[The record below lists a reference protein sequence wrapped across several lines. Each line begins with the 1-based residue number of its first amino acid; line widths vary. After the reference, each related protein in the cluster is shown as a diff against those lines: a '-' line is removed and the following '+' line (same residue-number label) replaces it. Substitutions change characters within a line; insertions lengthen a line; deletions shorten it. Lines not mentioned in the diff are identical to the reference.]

1 MVRILLIED
10 TEAVR
15 CVFRTIL
22 GQAGYVVREASGPEG
37 IRLVPG
43 SPSDIVISDREGVV
57 VIMGSR
63 APATDPDDVEF
74 QYAKAGGEVAG
85 A

>member
-1 MVRILLIED
+1 
-10 TEAVR
+10 
-15 CVFRTIL
+15 VFRTIL

-43 SPSDIVISDREGVV
+43 SPSDVVISDREGVV
-57 VIMGSR
+57 VMGSR
-63 APATDPDDVEF
+63 APATDPDDVDF